1 MKTEKGSYEYMIQ
14 ENLFIFWLFSML
26 TLCAAFGI
34 KTYHNIHEGRH
45 NWKSRH
51 QKLIDLKI
59 GTIGFLACSIVHLV
73 IGYMENGSC
82 AGYIVLGLF
91 GFVDYSRFLHYE
103 TVLLVQVHGGT
114 HDVADENIPSS
125 QWLYINVIACFLVDI
140 HTLFVHSSEVYFL
153 EDFLGERV
161 VCKDALNGN
170 EYRDSCVRRDLL
182 NEFVSG
188 LFVSVDGER
197 YSCMHLKLEHVEKMI
212 GGVFVKRCEDVTV
225 EELSSLEL
233 ADNEDVNEP
242 KIENEKT
249 A

>member
-1 MKTEKGSYEYMIQ
+1 MIQ

-34 KTYHNIHEGRH
+34 KTYHNIHDGRH

-51 QKLIDLKI
+51 EKLIDLKI

-82 AGYIVLGLF
+82 AGYIVLGLAHLASSAF
-91 GFVDYSRFLHYE
+91 LGFYIMRQSYLCKFPEERMMVQIRMYALG
-103 TVLLVQVHGGT
+103 LLVECLLRWLHQ
-114 HDVADENIPSS
+114 IPSS

-140 HTLFVHSSEVYFL
+140 HTLFAHPSEVYFL
-153 EDFLGERV
+153 EDFLGKRI
-161 VCKDALNGN
+161 VCKDVSNGN
-170 EYRDSCVRRDLL
+170 EYRGD
-182 NEFVSG
+182 FM
-188 LFVSVDGER
+188 SVDGER

-212 GGVFVKRCEDVTV
+212 GGEFEQSEDVTV
-225 EELSSLEL
+225 EELSSLKL

-249 A
+249 AKIQL